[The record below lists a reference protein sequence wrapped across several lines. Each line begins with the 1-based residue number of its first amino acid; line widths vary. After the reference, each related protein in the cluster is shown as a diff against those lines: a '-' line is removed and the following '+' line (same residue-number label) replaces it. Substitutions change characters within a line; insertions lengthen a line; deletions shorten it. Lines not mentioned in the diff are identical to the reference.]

1 MLNAKTGTRGSRGFS
16 SRLAESKPGG
26 MLHNAS
32 VQKMASRCTLLHE
45 QAFYHKYNRGK
56 KKKKKL
62 SAASSFKKDTFKKTD
77 TYNLLHAFV
86 NSSRRATHNIQN
98 CTKSGVTPA
107 ASEHYDS

>member
-1 MLNAKTGTRGSRGFS
+1 M
-16 SRLAESKPGG
+16 
-26 MLHNAS
+26 
-32 VQKMASRCTLLHE
+32 
-45 QAFYHKYNRGK
+45 QACKRWLPAARFYTNRRFIISTTEEK
-56 KKKKKL
+56 RNKL